1 MSLILD
7 ALRKSD
13 RQRTRQAAERL
24 RDGPGAAP
32 APVLPRWLLGG
43 LLASVLL
50 LAVALFIALQQGY
63 PRPDARSAAGVENK
77 IMENEAA
84 VTVAVR
90 PLGNELGG
98 EPASAS
104 PPATAGIT
112 PTAVAEPAPVNTSTP
127 SIEDLNAIPLNALP
141 VSVRARLPR
150 LHVDI
155 HAWSED
161 PQARFVLINLRRY
174 REGDRLQ
181 EGPMLRRILPD
192 GVVLEADG
200 LLFSLPRQ

>member
-24 RDGPGAAP
+24 RYGPGAAS

-50 LAVALFIALQQGY
+50 LAVALFLALQQSY
-63 PRPDARSAAGVENK
+63 VRQDARSAAGAEK
-77 IMENEAA
+77 EIMENEPA
-84 VTVAVR
+84 VAVAIR

-98 EPASAS
+98 NPR
-104 PPATAGIT
+104 PPSATAVPPG
-112 PTAVAEPAPVNTSTP
+112 TAIAEPAPVDTGRA

-141 VSVRARLPR
+141 VNVRARLPR

-155 HAWSED
+155 HAWSEV

-174 REGDRLQ
+174 QEGDRLQ